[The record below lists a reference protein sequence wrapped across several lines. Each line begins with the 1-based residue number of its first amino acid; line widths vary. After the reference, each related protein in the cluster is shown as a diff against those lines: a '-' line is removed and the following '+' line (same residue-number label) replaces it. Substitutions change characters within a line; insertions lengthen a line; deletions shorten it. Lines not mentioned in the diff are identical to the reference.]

1 MYDIGKMQKNGKKI
15 IVGIDPSMRST
26 GICIW
31 DGYEHK
37 YCLVAANPTKKLQ
50 KFSHRNLKVIG
61 YTPTPVK
68 DRTSIGKEWAK
79 TDNVESVVSVIEK
92 ILLIYK
98 PERVVVEAIAY
109 GASGRI
115 DELAGLNYAIRL
127 VARKL
132 GIPVYAV
139 TPTSNKMHFAG
150 NGQATKD
157 IMVASWKACDP
168 VAQALCDI
176 GKGPDDLADAYALCH
191 YPEQELKIC

>member
-1 MYDIGKMQKNGKKI
+1 MQEKSKKI
-15 IVGIDPSMRST
+15 IIGIDPSMRST
-26 GICIW
+26 GMCIW
-31 DGYEHK
+31 DGNKHK
-37 YCLVAANPTKKLQ
+37 YYLIAASPTKKLQ
-50 KFSHRNLKVIG
+50 NFSHPALRVVA

-79 TDNVESVVSVIEK
+79 TDNVETVVSAVRD

-98 PERVVVEAIAY
+98 PEYVVVEAVAY

-127 VARKL
+127 VARGL
-132 GIPVYAV
+132 DIPVYAV
-139 TPTSNKMHFAG
+139 TPTSNKMHFSG

-157 IMVASWKACDP
+157 IMVESWKACDP
-168 VAQALCDI
+168 VAHELCNI

-191 YPEQELKIC
+191 YPEQELKNR